1 MSYPTYILDLMTL
14 CWSQQPKDRPSASQI
29 VSIAQAPELT
39 HLIDVASL
47 HDQMA
52 VLSACVTA
60 LPPKNEGKITY
71 LYVIFFRKIIVIL
84 NYYFVC
90 TLHEN

>member
-29 VSIAQAPELT
+29 VSITQAPELT
-39 HLIDVASL
+39 HLIDVVSL

-60 LPPKNEGKITY
+60 LPPKNEGIHID
-71 LYVIFFRKIIVIL
+71 LCINIVNIQSFNIKRL
-84 NYYFVC
+84 MEKRSF
-90 TLHEN
+90 